1 MQPLRQRPQTCGPR
15 EGSMRPTNNLQAK
28 KDKKSMKNVKKQ
40 TKIWI
45 MKKYF
50 QKRQK
55 IYEECQKKK
64 KILNNEKIFP
74 KETILNAQYFR

>member
-28 KDKKSMKNVKKQ
+28 KDKNSMKNVKKQ

-64 KILNNEKIFP
+64 KKIWIMKKYFQ
-74 KETILNAQYFR
+74 KRQY

>member
-1 MQPLRQRPQTCGPR
+1 
-15 EGSMRPTNNLQAK
+15 
-28 KDKKSMKNVKKQ
+28 
-40 TKIWI
+40 